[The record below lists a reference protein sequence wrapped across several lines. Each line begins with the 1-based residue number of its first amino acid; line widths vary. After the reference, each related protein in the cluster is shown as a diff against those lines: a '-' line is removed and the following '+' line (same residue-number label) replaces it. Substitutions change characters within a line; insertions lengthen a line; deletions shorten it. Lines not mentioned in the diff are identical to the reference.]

1 MYEKEEESNLRYLAL
16 DTLSRLAYSQHKEV
30 IGSIRKNQDVILQA
44 LKHKDISIRRRALDL
59 LYSMCNSKNAG
70 GIVGELLEYLPQS
83 DFAIR
88 EELVLK
94 IAILA
99 EKYAVDLTWY
109 VDVVLNLISQAG
121 DFVSEDIWYRVIQ
134 IITNSNDD
142 DLKIYSV
149 KTVLKS
155 IQNLI
160 SHELEVRVAAY
171 IIGEFGE
178 YVSNFEETNPKIL
191 FESLY
196 KKYETSDL
204 TTQGIL
210 LTTFIKM
217 YNLYEIDEIREKIKE
232 IFFSN
237 RNYIDSEIQQR
248 ACEYFNLI
256 NGDFSILENLLDQMP
271 SYPERESSVMKKN

>member
-1 MYEKEEESNLRYLAL
+1 
-16 DTLSRLAYSQHKEV
+16 
-30 IGSIRKNQDVILQA
+30 VILRS
-44 LKHKDISIRRRALDL
+44 LKHKDISIRRRSLDL

-109 VDVVLNLISQAG
+109 VDVVLNLISIAG
-121 DFVSEDIWYRVIQ
+121 DFVTEDIWYRVIQ
-134 IITNSNDD
+134 IITNSNSEE
-142 DLKIYSV
+142 LKVYSV

-155 IQNLI
+155 MQNLI

-178 YVSNFEETNPKIL
+178 YVSNYEETNPTVL
-191 FESLY
+191 FESLH
-196 KKYETSDL
+196 KKFETSDL
-204 TTQGIL
+204 TTKGIL
-210 LTTFIKM
+210 LTTYIKM
-217 YNLYEIDEIREKIKE
+217 YNLYENEDLREKIKKKYLVHIE
-232 IFFSN
+232 I
-237 RNYIDSEIQQR
+237 ILILK
-248 ACEYFNLI
+248 FNKELVNI
-256 NGDFSILENLLDQMP
+256 SI
-271 SYPERESSVMKKN
+271 